1 LKTLNP
7 KLIKQEGARIF
18 GSGSFGQFRGG
29 ILRVYRKFFFLL
41 FPVCIAL
48 SLLGKAEE
56 LAAENRTPTSA
67 SLKAV
72 SEIWKKEK
80 KAGEEIWRAFREF
93 ARKGEWEKGQDEL
106 EKLYQWK
113 LNQGIRNHY
122 HYAAALV
129 EEAQRTAGE
138 GKAAAIPGLLN
149 YAEKMAP
156 DFAQIYYARACS
168 LWSQDFPSF
177 ENISKAVGL
186 WFQSFSLSFLN
197 LEEALPQLANLTLWV
212 ISSFLITLAI
222 FSFILL
228 FKYHSFFS
236 HHLKHLIRAE
246 KDSKSITVL
255 GFFLLFIPLLLGAG
269 WMWLLILWL
278 LVFWIY
284 GSRADR
290 TLTVFFL
297 VVLLLLPTG
306 LRIYSSFL
314 VSLTDSGILDIVRAN
329 TGVFNEELYEKLKAM
344 QKEAPQDADI
354 LQAIGLIEKRIGQFK
369 EAEQRF
375 LQAVKF
381 EPQAAA
387 AFNNLGNIY
396 LITNQT
402 DKAVKAYQK
411 AIQLEPAKTEAYFNL
426 GQAYLLDLLLNEA
439 ESEFRRAR
447 ELRPQ
452 LTTFYT
458 SISSRN
464 PNRMAIDQTIEFG
477 GIWRRIFAATPQR
490 EELAEAFWQLLWG
503 RVPFKF
509 GEGTAAVM
517 LLILFLVQVNT
528 RGKVLIRNCENCGGL
543 ICSRCIRSMVIGNQC
558 SQCVKAF
565 ATSTSAE
572 PEAASQKRAEV
583 AKYRWRRN
591 TFLRLFSLLLPG
603 GGHLWRD
610 NSREGIVYLFIF
622 VLFGMKI
629 LWWRGFIPSP
639 LVPEMSISLLWVA
652 VTIGLFLLY
661 YGFVQYR
668 IRVRS
673 RERIYNFG
681 SK

>member
-1 LKTLNP
+1 M
-7 KLIKQEGARIF
+7 
-18 GSGSFGQFRGG
+18 
-29 ILRVYRKFFFLL
+29 
-41 FPVCIAL
+41 VCIAL
-48 SLLGKAEE
+48 SLLGRAEE
-56 LAAENRTPTSA
+56 LAAEHRTSTFS

-72 SEIWKKEK
+72 SETWKKEK
-80 KAGEEIWRAFREF
+80 KAGEEIWRAFSEF
-93 ARKGEWEKGQDEL
+93 ARKGEWEKGQAEL

-129 EEAQRTAGE
+129 GETQKTTGE
-138 GKAAAIPGLLN
+138 GKAAAIPVLLN

-156 DFAQIYYARACS
+156 DFAQIPYARACW
-168 LWSQDFPSF
+168 LCSQNFPSF
-177 ENISKAVGL
+177 ENITKAVEL

-197 LEEALPQLANLTLWV
+197 LEEALPQLANLMVWM
-212 ISSFLITLAI
+212 ISSFLITLVI
-222 FSFILL
+222 FSFLLL

-236 HHLKHLIRAE
+236 HHLKHLLRAE
-246 KDSKSITVL
+246 KDAKSITVL
-255 GFFLLFIPLLLGAG
+255 SFFLLFIPLLLGAG
-269 WMWLLILWL
+269 GMWLLMLWL

-297 VVLLLLPTG
+297 AVLLLLPTG
-306 LRIYSSFL
+306 LRVYSSFL
-314 VSLTDSGILDIVRAN
+314 VSLTDNGILDIVRAN
-329 TGVFNEELYEKLKAM
+329 TGVFNEDLYEKLKAM

-354 LQAIGLIEKRIGQFK
+354 LQAIGLIEKRMGQFK

-375 LQAVKF
+375 LQAVEI

-396 LITNQT
+396 LISNQS

-452 LTTFYT
+452 LTSFYT

-464 PNRMAIDQTIEFG
+464 PNRIAIDQTIELG
-477 GIWRRIFAATPQR
+477 GIWKRVFAANPQR

-509 GEGTAAVM
+509 AEGTAAVM
-517 LLILFLVQVNT
+517 LLILFLVHVTT
-528 RGKVLIRNCENCGGL
+528 RGKVSIRNCENCGGL
-543 ICSRCIRSMVIGNQC
+543 ICSRCVRSMVIGNQC
-558 SQCVKAF
+558 SPCVKAF
-565 ATSTSAE
+565 TTATSAE
-572 PEAASQKRAEV
+572 PEAASQQRAEV
-583 AKYRWRRN
+583 AKYRWRKN
-591 TFLRLFSLLLPG
+591 TFLRLFSLVLPG

-610 NSREGIVYLFIF
+610 DAKEGIVYLFIF
-622 VLFGMKI
+622 VLFGMKV

-639 LVPEMSISLLWVA
+639 LVAEMPIHLLWVA
-652 VTIGLFLLY
+652 VTGGLFLLY

-668 IRVRS
+668 IRLRS
-673 RERIYNFG
+673 RERIYHFG